1 MLKNHFTLTKKN
13 FLIGETMKKDL
24 IVSIAV
30 IALAWSSPLCAF
42 WKTKTAPQNDCNVC
56 EFDTTFNTGFN
67 LSALGGVN
75 WAHTTVAFGHV
86 EFDPGYLFGG
96 SAGYR
101 WNMGLEVEAEVIYRR
116 NGLENV
122 SLSGEKFKSK
132 GHLRKMSYMGNLKY
146 YLPPRWYIAPYFGA
160 GAGYANQKLFIDK
173 IGGLSINSNQKKE
186 GFAWQVLAGITCYLC
201 RHLDLDIDYHYL
213 QLKGSTHDNSLS
225 LALTGSF

>member
-1 MLKNHFTLTKKN
+1 
-13 FLIGETMKKDL
+13 MKKDL
-24 IVSIAV
+24 ILGIAV
-30 IALAWSSPLCAF
+30 IALAWNLPLCGF
-42 WKTKTAPQNDCNVC
+42 WKFGKGSQNNCEEVC
-56 EFDTTFNTGFN
+56 EPNITFNTGFN
-67 LSALGGVN
+67 LSALGGIN
-75 WAHTTVAFGHV
+75 WVHTTVSSLGHV

-116 NGLENV
+116 NGLETV
-122 SLSGEKFKSK
+122 SMSGEKFNSQ
-132 GHLRKMSYMGNLKY
+132 GHLRKWSYMGNLKY
-146 YLPPRWYIAPYFGA
+146 YLPPRWYIAPYFGG

-173 IGGLSINSNQKKE
+173 IRGLPINSNEKKE